1 MGSPP
6 ALTDEQRRLALQKAV
21 ANRRRRAEVKRALKE
36 GQLTL
41 ADALALAGRDEAI
54 ARMRAVEL
62 VESLPALGKVKA
74 QRVMH
79 AVGIADSR
87 RDQGR
92 GAHLRADLLRAVV
105 R

>member
-6 ALTDEQRRLALQKAV
+6 ALTDEQRRLALEKAV
-21 ANRRRRAEVKRALKE
+21 ANRRRRAAVKRALKDGSLSLAE
-36 GQLTL
+36 ALTM
-41 ADALALAGRDEAI
+41 ATRDEAI
-54 ARMRAVEL
+54 ARMRAIEL

-79 AVGIADSR
+79 SVGIADSR
-87 RDQGR
+87 RVQGL
-92 GAHLRADLLRAVV
+92 GAHQRADLLRAVA

>member
-6 ALTDEQRRLALQKAV
+6 ALTDDQRRRALEKAV
-21 ANRRRRAEVKRALKE
+21 ANRRRRVAVKRALKD
-36 GQLTL
+36 GRLSL
-41 ADALALAGRDEAI
+41 AEALSLASRDEAI

-87 RDQGR
+87 RVQGL
-92 GAHLRADLLRAVV
+92 GAHQRADLLRAVA

>member
-6 ALTDEQRRLALQKAV
+6 ALTDDQRRQALEKAV
-21 ANRRRRAEVKRALKE
+21 ANRRRRASVKRALKD
-36 GQLTL
+36 GRMSL
-41 ADALALAGRDEAI
+41 AEALAMAGRDEAI
-54 ARMRAVEL
+54 ARMRAIEL

-74 QRVMH
+74 QRVML

-87 RDQGR
+87 RVQGL
-92 GAHLRADLLRAVV
+92 GAHQRADLLRAVA

>member
-1 MGSPP
+1 MGGPP
-6 ALTDEQRRLALQKAV
+6 ALTDEQRRLALEKAV
-21 ANRRRRAEVKRALKE
+21 KNRRKRADVKRALKE
-36 GQLTL
+36 GRLSLAEALQL
-41 ADALALAGRDEAI
+41 ASRDEAI

-74 QRVMH
+74 QRIMH

-87 RDQGR
+87 RVQGL
-92 GAHLRADLLRAVV
+92 GAHQRADLIRAVA

>member
-1 MGSPP
+1 MGNPP
-6 ALTDEQRRLALQKAV
+6 ALTDDQRRLALEKAV
-21 ANRRRRAEVKRALKE
+21 ANRRRRAEVKRALKD
-36 GQLTL
+36 GHMSL
-41 ADALALAGRDEAI
+41 AEALSLATRDEAI

-87 RDQGR
+87 RVQGL
-92 GAHLRADLLRAVV
+92 GAHQREDLLRAVA

>member
-6 ALTDEQRRLALQKAV
+6 ALTDEQRRLALKKAV
-21 ANRRRRAEVKRALKE
+21 ANRRRRAEVKRALKD
-36 GQLTL
+36 GNMTL
-41 ADALALAGRDEAI
+41 AEALALASRDDAI

-87 RDQGR
+87 RFQGL
-92 GAHLRADLLRAVV
+92 GAHQRADLLRAVI

>member
-6 ALTDEQRRLALQKAV
+6 ALTDDQRRLALEKAV
-21 ANRRRRAEVKRALKE
+21 ANRRRRAEVKRALKD
-36 GQLTL
+36 GQMTL
-41 ADALALAGRDEAI
+41 ADALALSTRDEAI
-54 ARMRAVEL
+54 ARMRAIEL

-87 RDQGR
+87 RVQGL
-92 GAHLRADLLRAVV
+92 GTHQRADLLRAVV